1 MAKAPKA
8 PQGRP
13 TKYSKEIAD
22 KVTTA
27 ISSGRS
33 LRSICA
39 EIDIACSTVLEWVVK
54 DIDGFSEQYATARNC
69 QFDIWAD
76 EILDHSDTP
85 LIGEKV
91 KTTAEGGV
99 ETTTGDCVDRA
110 RLKVDARKWLL
121 SKLYSKKF
129 GDRTEL
135 VGAEGG
141 PIQISWRS

>member
-1 MAKAPKA
+1 MGKTKKPH
-8 PQGRP
+8 GRP
-13 TKYSKEIAD
+13 TKYSQEIAD
-22 KVTTA
+22 KVVAA

-33 LRSICA
+33 LRSICS
-39 EIDIACSTVLEWVVK
+39 ELDVPVSTVLDWVVK
-54 DIDGFSEQYATARNC
+54 DHNGFSVHYETARQC

-91 KTTAEGGV
+91 KTTAEGGI

-135 VGAEGG
+135 VGSGGG
-141 PIQISWRS
+141 PIQVSWQS